1 MRGLWLTALLSP
13 PHLHGAFIELAKGN
27 VSATCTA
34 AIRSGSSASPAPVP
48 MMNLYQVAEDIV
60 RRLASTFLRDAD
72 ACEKKT

>member
-1 MRGLWLTALLSP
+1 
-13 PHLHGAFIELAKGN
+13 
-27 VSATCTA
+27 
-34 AIRSGSSASPAPVP
+34 